1 MLIRISTVAF
11 VAALMTAPPPPSK
24 YLYVWTASAD
34 STAPD
39 FLAVFDI
46 EPKGD
51 RYGRLVTTVP
61 VPGRANMP
69 HHTEHALADDDRLFA
84 NGFGS
89 GQTFIFDLTNPARP
103 KLDGQFGNVGPM
115 MHPHSF
121 VRLPGGNVLATYQMQ
136 HDSAG
141 IAPGGLAE
149 ITPRGQVVRSA
160 SANGPG
166 ANRRVRPYSAAIVP
180 ELDRIVVTT
189 TDMATEDS
197 IGVVQ
202 IWRLSDLALLHSF
215 DLPVGPNGE
224 GYNTAEP
231 RVLRDGKT
239 VLVSTFNCGLFRL
252 DGIATAAPRGRM
264 VASFARKSGTN
275 CAIPV
280 VAGRFYLVTVPSGN
294 AVVSLDVSDPDR
306 PREVSRVRLGA
317 SDVPHWISLEPNTER
332 VVITGYQ
339 GMENRVVMAR
349 FDSATGALSID
360 QRFRA
365 VGSAEPGFRLGPA
378 VPHGAVFSRPPV
390 VAARAGG
397 GGAGPSLALHPAD
410 DPRR

>member
-1 MLIRISTVAF
+1 MIRISALAL
-11 VAALMTAPPPPSK
+11 VAALLTAPPPSR

-39 FLAVFDI
+39 YLAVFDI
-46 EPKGD
+46 EPNGD

-61 VPGRANMP
+61 VPGRRNVP
-69 HHTEHALADDDRLFA
+69 HHTEHAVAADDRLFA

-89 GQTFIFDLTNPARP
+89 GQTFIFDLSNPAAP
-103 KLDGQFGNVGPM
+103 KLDGQFGDVGPL

-121 VRLPGGNVLATYQMQ
+121 LRLPNGNVLATYQMQ
-136 HDSAG
+136 HDAAG

-149 ITPRGQVVRSA
+149 ITPRGRVVRSA

-166 ANRRVRPYSAAIVP
+166 ANRRVRPYSAAILP
-180 ELDRIVVTT
+180 AMDRIVVTT

-202 IWRLSDLALLHSF
+202 IWRLSDLTLLHSI

-231 RVLRDGKT
+231 RILPDGRT

-252 DGIATAAPRGRM
+252 DGIATTAPRGRM
-264 VASFARKSGTN
+264 VASFPRKPGTS

-280 VAGRFYLVTVPSGN
+280 VAGRYYLVTVPSGN
-294 AVVSLDVSDPDR
+294 AVVSLDVSDPDH
-306 PREVSRVRLGA
+306 PREVSRIRFGPD
-317 SDVPHWISLEPNTER
+317 DVPHWISLEPNLGR
-332 VVITGYQ
+332 VVVTGYQ
-339 GMENRVVMAR
+339 GMEHRILMAR

-360 QRFRA
+360 RRFRPA
-365 VGSAEPGFRLGPA
+365 GTTEPGFRLDRQA
-378 VPHGAVFSRPPV
+378 APHGAVFSR
-390 VAARAGG
+390 
-397 GGAGPSLALHPAD
+397 H
-410 DPRR
+410 